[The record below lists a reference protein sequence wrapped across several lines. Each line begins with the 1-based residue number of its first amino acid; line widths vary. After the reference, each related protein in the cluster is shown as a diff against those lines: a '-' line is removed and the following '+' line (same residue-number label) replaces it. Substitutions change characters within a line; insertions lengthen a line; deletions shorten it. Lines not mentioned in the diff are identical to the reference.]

1 MGEGFRAIILAGGRG
16 TRLRPYTI
24 TLPKPLVPVA
34 ERPILEIVVDQL
46 KAAGV
51 GRVTLAVSHQAELL
65 MAYFGDGRR
74 LGVPIDYSREER
86 PLGTIGPLRLI
97 PDLPDSF
104 LVMNGDILTDLDYQ
118 AFWNDHVASGAL
130 ASVCTYRR
138 SVRLD
143 FGVME
148 VDPDGALSGFR
159 EKPDVVHCV
168 SMGIYAYRRE
178 VLRYV
183 PEGRPFG
190 FDELMQA
197 LLQAGET
204 VRCPFHDARW
214 LDIGRPD
221 DYERAQHLME
231 DETFLSGALP
241 PVPLPAAG

>member
-1 MGEGFRAIILAGGRG
+1 MAEGFRAIILAGGRG

-74 LGVPIDYSREER
+74 LGVPIDYSREAQ
-86 PLGTIGPLRLI
+86 PLGTIGPLHLI
-97 PDLPDSF
+97 RDLPESF
-104 LVMNGDILTDLDYQ
+104 LVMNGDILTDLDYR
-118 AFWNDHVASGAL
+118 AFWEEHLAAGAL
-130 ASVCTYRR
+130 ATVCTYRR
-138 SVRLD
+138 AIHLD

-148 VDPDGALSGFR
+148 VAPDGTLEDFR

-168 SMGIYAYRRE
+168 SMGIYAFRRE
-178 VLRYV
+178 VLHHV
-183 PEGRPFG
+183 PPGRPFG

-197 LLQAGET
+197 LLRAGET
-204 VRCPFHDARW
+204 VRCRFHDARW

-231 DETFLSGALP
+231 EAGFLQGALP
-241 PVPLPAAG
+241 PVTAPAG